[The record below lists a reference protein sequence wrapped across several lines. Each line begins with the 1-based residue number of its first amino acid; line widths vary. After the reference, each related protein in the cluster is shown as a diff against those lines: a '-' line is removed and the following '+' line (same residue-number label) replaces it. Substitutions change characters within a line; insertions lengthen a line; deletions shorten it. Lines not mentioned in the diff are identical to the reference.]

1 MTEECV
7 KGNLY
12 IVSGPSGAG
21 KGTIVKRLLEI
32 DDTVALSISCTTR
45 APRNHETDGVHY
57 YFLSKQE
64 FEDMIAKGEFLEY
77 ADVFGNYYGTP
88 LPKVEERLAEGKN
101 VLLEIDVVGA
111 MLVKDKIPDGKLIFI
126 MPPSF
131 EELER
136 RLRGRR
142 TESEEQIKTR
152 LSKAQAEMNRSDEY
166 DYVVLNDEVE
176 TAAQK
181 IKAII
186 QENYGK

>member
-1 MTEECV
+1 
-7 KGNLY
+7 
-12 IVSGPSGAG
+12 
-21 KGTIVKRLLEI
+21 
-32 DDTVALSISCTTR
+32 
-45 APRNHETDGVHY
+45 
-57 YFLSKQE
+57 
-64 FEDMIAKGEFLEY
+64 
-77 ADVFGNYYGTP
+77 
-88 LPKVEERLAEGKN
+88 
-101 VLLEIDVVGA
+101 
-111 MLVKDKIPDGKLIFI
+111 